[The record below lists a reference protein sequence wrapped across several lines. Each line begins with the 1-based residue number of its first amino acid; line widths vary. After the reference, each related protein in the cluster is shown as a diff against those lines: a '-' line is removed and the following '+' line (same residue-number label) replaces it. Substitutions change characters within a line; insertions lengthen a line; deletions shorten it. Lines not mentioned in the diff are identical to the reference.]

1 MGNPGARA
9 RTLIS
14 IVGNSAV
21 KPLHGFTLIEL
32 LVVMAILAVGAALAS
47 PALGRFFQPKSM
59 LPPADQLMR
68 GIAKARDNA
77 ILHQQ
82 SFRGFLNIE
91 RKRFESA
98 TGDVL
103 VQLPSNMR
111 VEAVDDPQAILLPCR
126 FGPDGS
132 GCAMTLRLGTDASL
146 LLLAVDPVTGRVRLW
161 SGQHMADDMG
171 AVGS

>member
-1 MGNPGARA
+1 M
-9 RTLIS
+9 
-14 IVGNSAV
+14 

-98 TGDVL
+98 NGDVL
-103 VQLPSNMR
+103 VQLPTDMR
-111 VEAVDDPQAILLPCR
+111 VEAVDDPQAVLLPCR

-132 GCAMTLRLGTDASL
+132 GCAMMLRLGNDASL
-146 LLLAVDPVTGRVRLW
+146 LLLAVDPVTGRVRLR
-161 SGQHMADDMG
+161 SGQHMADDMD
-171 AVGS
+171 AVDS